1 MKKSTEILG
10 LPVISITEGK
20 DLGIVER
27 LVVNKDS
34 SKVAALATRNNSW
47 FKGVNLLVFTD
58 ILNIGESAVI
68 ISKESTIKY
77 FGEVPEMIQMLD
89 DDISILDT
97 KVYSDDGQFIG
108 YVAGF
113 SVEKDGTIGDIEV
126 VDLDKKTIILP
137 SDVVLIFGKDVTIIK
152 DIGGI
157 LAE

>member
-20 DLGIVER
+20 DLGVVER

-34 SKVAALATRNNSW
+34 SKVAALATKNTSW
-47 FKGVNLLVFTD
+47 FKGVNLLAFTD

-68 ISKESTIKY
+68 ISKENTIKY
-77 FGEVPEMIQMLD
+77 FGEFADMIHMLD
-89 DDISILDT
+89 DDISVIDT

-108 YVAGF
+108 HVVGF
-113 SVEKDGTIGDIEV
+113 SVDKDGTIGDIEV
-126 VDLDKKTIILP
+126 IGLDKKVLVLP
-137 SDVVLIFGKDVTIIK
+137 SDVVLIFGKDVTIVK
-152 DIGGI
+152 DIRGN

>member
-34 SKVAALATRNNSW
+34 SKVEALATRNENW
-47 FKGVNLLVFTD
+47 FKGVNLLAFTD

-77 FGEVPEMIQMLD
+77 FGEFPDMIRMLD
-89 DDISILDT
+89 EDVTVIDT

-108 YVAGF
+108 HVAGF
-113 SVEKDGTIGDIEV
+113 AVDKDGTIGDIEV
-126 VDLDKKTIILP
+126 IGLDKQIIVLP
-137 SDVVLIFGKDVTIIK
+137 SDVVLIFGKEVTIVK
-152 DIGGI
+152 DITGS

>member
-108 YVAGF
+108 HVAGF